1 MRDFSSST
9 LWRISTFNAVL
20 DRITVSDSLSESTA
34 AHLVAGTLLAGLRR
48 LQADPHDNDLLA
60 MLSVC
65 VHHREPV
72 LLMLEHGPWVWP
84 VSVFPVSR
92 LYHSP
97 RDVTDIA
104 ERAALSQLKLLGATR
119 PEVREPGHAL
129 GQSEAL
135 LAKFKPLSSLLG
147 ALALYGPRSTLLT
160 EISGRAAYRLAS
172 GRDNDLQEL
181 PGALAPAMARLRA
194 EAVSV
199 RDIAGWPGMSVERAC
214 RLLNALYLSGG
225 LMVTRSHPAARSEPG
240 PWRDAPPRK
249 R

>member
-9 LWRISTFNAVL
+9 LWRISTFHAVL
-20 DRITVSDSLSESTA
+20 DKTTTSGSLSETTA
-34 AHLVAGTLLAGLRR
+34 AHLVAGTLLSGLRR
-48 LQADPHDNDLLA
+48 LQADPHEDDLLA
-60 MLSVC
+60 VLSVC

-97 RDVTDIA
+97 RDVTDLA
-104 ERAALSQLKLLGATR
+104 ERAALSRLKLLGATR
-119 PEVREPGHAL
+119 PEVREPGLAL
-129 GQSEAL
+129 GQSDAL
-135 LAKFKPLSSLLG
+135 VAKFRPLSSLLG

-160 EISGRAAYRLAS
+160 EIAGRAAYRLAS
-172 GRDNDLQEL
+172 GRDIELPDL
-181 PGALAPAMARLRA
+181 PGALAPAMLRLRA
-194 EAVSV
+194 EASPV
-199 RDIAGWPGMSVERAC
+199 RDIARWPGMSVERAC
-214 RLLNALYLSGG
+214 RLLNALYLNGG

-240 PWRDAPPRK
+240 GWREMLSRK